1 VRQLVLTHTDMAKLI
16 TLTITVRRTRGDRLR
31 WFVGTAIMRLG
42 ALVIGFGQFR
52 LRDDGVAEVS
62 TS

>member
-1 VRQLVLTHTDMAKLI
+1 MAKLI